1 VFPLLP
7 RIRRS
12 AAASRPSHPRAS
24 IRHGIVAVGLLALVT
39 LPASGHAASRVVFR
53 LADPAAEVVIDQ
65 SPVRPMGA
73 PNTRTAHH
81 VTAGTHTVIILKGG
95 QELSRSTLEIPDGA
109 SVMVQVDGGGGL
121 QVSGAS
127 ASSATP
133 PPASGGVTHA
143 APPPAEPPPSG
154 EGGGTPP
161 AAGASALG
169 AAQQGD
175 SLAGPEA
182 NSLDMNEGNGRSGGS
197 IDPGPAGN
205 YSQWSQTV
213 GTAGRVVGGVV
224 APGVGGAVVGT
235 AVPAAAYGA
244 ASMVRNAESGGLSAL
259 SGGSTFQQGRPIP
272 KKADTGMVAF
282 QCPTGDPIVVYLEG
296 FVIAQVGPGS
306 QKSRAKLEVGRHKLE
321 FMDAETGQYIYR
333 GVVDIEK
340 DETVTLEL
348 ADTHPPKPLDRTWAW
363 SAR

>member
-1 VFPLLP
+1 MFPRLL
-7 RIRRS
+7 RIHRTAGGELPANS
-12 AAASRPSHPRAS
+12 CTL
-24 IRHGIVAVGLLALVT
+24 IRHGILAVGLLGMGALPT
-39 LPASGHAASRVVFR
+39 IGQAASRVVFR
-53 LADPAAEVVIDQ
+53 LADPSAEVVIDQ

-127 ASSATP
+127 ASSATA

-143 APPPAEPPPSG
+143 APPPDASPPPS
-154 EGGGTPP
+154 EGGGAPP

-182 NSLDMNEGNGRSGGS
+182 NSLEMNEGNGRSGDS

-205 YSQWSQTV
+205 YGAWSQTV

-272 KKADTGMVAF
+272 KKADTGTVAF

-306 QKSRAKLEVGRHKLE
+306 QKARVKLEVGRQKLE

-333 GVVDIEK
+333 GVVDVEK

-348 ADTHPPKPLDRTWAW
+348 ADAHPPKPLDRTWAW